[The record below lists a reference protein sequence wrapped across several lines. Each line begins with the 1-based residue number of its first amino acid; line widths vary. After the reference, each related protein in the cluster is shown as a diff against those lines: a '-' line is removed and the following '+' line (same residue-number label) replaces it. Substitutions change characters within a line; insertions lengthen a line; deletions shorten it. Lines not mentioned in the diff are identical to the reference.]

1 MIYQGD
7 TVRLKINFRNFSGVN
22 VDPTEIK
29 LTIYDMYKNQM
40 EQFILDDANKENVG
54 VYFYD
59 YTPATELSEFIFE
72 FSGLY
77 NGNPTVVR
85 DSLQIKFN

>member
-7 TVRLKINFRNFSGVN
+7 TVRLKVNFKSFTGVN
-22 VDPTEIK
+22 VDPTETK
-29 LTIYDMYKNQM
+29 LIVYDTNEVQM
-40 EQFILDDANKENVG
+40 EQFILDDTNKEDVG

>member
-7 TVRLKINFRNFSGVN
+7 TVRLKVNFRNFSGIN

-29 LTIYDMYKNQM
+29 LIVYDMYKNQI
-40 EQFILDDANKENVG
+40 EQFILSDANKENIG
-54 VYFYD
+54 IYFYD
-59 YTPATELSEFIFE
+59 YTPATELSDFIFE

-85 DSLQIKFN
+85 DSLKIKFN

>member
-7 TVRLKINFRNFSGVN
+7 TVRLKVNFRNFSGIN
-22 VDPTEIK
+22 VDPTETK

-59 YTPATELSEFIFE
+59 YTPATELSDFIFE

-77 NGNPTVVR
+77 NNHPTVVR
-85 DSLQIKFN
+85 DSLKIKFN

>member
-7 TVRLKINFRNFSGVN
+7 TVRLKVNFRNFSGIN

-29 LTIYDMYKNQM
+29 LIVYDMYKNQI
-40 EQFILDDANKENVG
+40 EQFILSDANKENIG
-54 VYFYD
+54 IYFYD
-59 YTPATELSEFIFE
+59 YTPATELSDFIFE